1 MGQQKA
7 EQRINQYRAELEKEF
22 DEKSKQLESKLRAKV
37 KAERDAEIE
46 RVVDRVEREME
57 ENRENSERAAEN
69 KILRVQEKMQKEV
82 DRAEKAE
89 SDALE
94 KYAEARSNVNELS
107 EQLMAERH
115 RLNITATELEQ
126 KQDRVTKLLSERHR
140 VEDVIREEF
149 AERLVLMEKEL
160 KRLKHDLSDTNA
172 RHKLQ
177 LQEKDNLREEEI
189 NHLTDRI
196 QNAIKQRDEENQRLT
211 KVADQAQRRAN
222 YMEEMLEKQNALLRQ
237 KTTKK

>member
-1 MGQQKA
+1 LLLSIK
-7 EQRINQYRAELEKEF
+7 IF
-22 DEKSKQLESKLRAKV
+22 TSIVS
-37 KAERDAEIE
+37 
-46 RVVDRVEREME
+46 
-57 ENRENSERAAEN
+57 ENSERAAEN

-89 SDALE
+89 SDALA

-126 KQDRVTKLLSERHR
+126 KQDRVTKLLSERYLTCLFHVPNLLWRHR

-160 KRLKHDLSDTNA
+160 KRLKHESSETSA
-172 RHKLQ
+172 RHKIQ
-177 LQEKDNLREEEI
+177 LQEKD
-189 NHLTDRI
+189 
-196 QNAIKQRDEENQRLT
+196 K
-211 KVADQAQRRAN
+211 
-222 YMEEMLEKQNALLRQ
+222 
-237 KTTKK
+237 

>member
-1 MGQQKA
+1 
-7 EQRINQYRAELEKEF
+7 
-22 DEKSKQLESKLRAKV
+22 
-37 KAERDAEIE
+37 
-46 RVVDRVEREME
+46 
-57 ENRENSERAAEN
+57 
-69 KILRVQEKMQKEV
+69 MQKEV

-89 SDALE
+89 SDALA

-126 KQDRVTKLLSERHR
+126 KQDRVTKLLSERYLTCLFYVTNFLWRHR

-160 KRLKHDLSDTNA
+160 KRLKHESSETSA

-177 LQEKDNLREEEI
+177 LQEKD
-189 NHLTDRI
+189 
-196 QNAIKQRDEENQRLT
+196 K
-211 KVADQAQRRAN
+211 
-222 YMEEMLEKQNALLRQ
+222 
-237 KTTKK
+237 